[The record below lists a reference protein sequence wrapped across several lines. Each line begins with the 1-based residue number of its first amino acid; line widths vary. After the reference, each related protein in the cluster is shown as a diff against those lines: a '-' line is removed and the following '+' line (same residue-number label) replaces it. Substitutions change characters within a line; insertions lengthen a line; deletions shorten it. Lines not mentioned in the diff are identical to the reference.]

1 MSLHKL
7 QEYLET
13 ATKDSDIS
21 EDAYVKIAEYLKSI
35 NAEINTLKNKV
46 DLLNNE
52 ARLDVVELLFE
63 ETKECM
69 DNHDFECVYHD
80 LCFDQFKK
88 LRYPFE

>member
-7 QEYLET
+7 QEFLEK

-21 EDAYVKIAEYLKSI
+21 EDAYVKIGEYLKGV
-35 NAEINTLKNKV
+35 NCEINNLKNQV
-46 DLLNNE
+46 NILNNE
-52 ARLDVVELLFE
+52 ARLDVIELLME

-69 DNHDFECVYHD
+69 DNHDFECVYQD
-80 LCFDQFKK
+80 LCYEQFKK